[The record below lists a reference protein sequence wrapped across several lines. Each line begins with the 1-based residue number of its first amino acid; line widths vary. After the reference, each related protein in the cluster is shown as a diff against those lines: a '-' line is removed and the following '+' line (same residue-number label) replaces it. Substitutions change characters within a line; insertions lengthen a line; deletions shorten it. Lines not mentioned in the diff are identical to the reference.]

1 MYWYMQQ
8 NSLIERAV
16 RDSSAEDQCSQM
28 TFIHWQRIWH
38 KSTLLWIKTSSSCN
52 RMFKKVTESIVK
64 QMDPDGDLVPVR
76 SMLDH
81 EHFRPLCLV
90 RRKKQTTFQR
100 YPRYKQTWYR
110 LEDVL
115 LPGQDGN
122 TSEPLI
128 PSGGEQ
134 DARQFLIKK
143 TGTDRIDGSLIL
155 PIDPTRGELT
165 GAASLANEWSIKLKK
180 NHIPPTKLEALKTE
194 RKINT
199 NHAFIQQLQKTGQKL
214 YVVHETIET
223 MEEAS
228 YQETSDAEGKFMAQ
242 FYVKF
247 CAKGTRKNI
256 QSITIPK
263 GCTLAFRAFQ
273 LAISDAW
280 WGLHYFPE
288 EFRCSLQSDDVLEG
302 TLGALEAEVKRNCH
316 ILSTLS
322 SQLSSILLTAIKAVM
337 GDRNLFQE
345 LSHKMEAVL
354 DEGDSDEL
362 KTESAALKDLLRL
375 LQQSSAH
382 TLLHMAAAITYTLD
396 ALEELSEDQLLLLLE
411 SLENKIVSQ
420 QLKLV
425 ESILKQREHGN
436 GFSADPSLLSFS
448 QERDHQVT
456 IAMLEMS
463 GVKLHEDG
471 SAAGTNEAFSATGAL
486 YVSLYVLSLLSKP
499 H

>member
-1 MYWYMQQ
+1 
-8 NSLIERAV
+8 
-16 RDSSAEDQCSQM
+16 
-28 TFIHWQRIWH
+28 
-38 KSTLLWIKTSSSCN
+38 
-52 RMFKKVTESIVK
+52 MFKKVTESIVK

-115 LPGQDGN
+115 LPGQD
-122 TSEPLI
+122 EPLI

-280 WGLHYFPE
+280 W
-288 EFRCSLQSDDVLEG
+288 DVLEG